1 MALTFPSHTPL
12 RSTTEAL
19 AAALAACKPGAKV
32 VDICNLGDKTVE
44 EEAAK
49 FYNKKDKDGNKIEK
63 GIAFP
68 TCISVN
74 HQVCHNSPPS
84 DDATVL
90 EEGQAVKIDLG
101 AHVDG
106 YVSTVAHT
114 VVLMGDMNAPGD
126 WRAGGR
132 HEGCRHRG

>member
-1 MALTFPSHTPL
+1 MSDYGSDAEDE
-12 RSTTEAL
+12 TEFTCANPAVVDKYKVAAEIANKAL

-84 DDATVL
+84 DDA
-90 EEGQAVKIDLG
+90 
-101 AHVDG
+101 
-106 YVSTVAHT
+106 
-114 VVLMGDMNAPGD
+114 VVL
-126 WRAGGR
+126 
-132 HEGCRHRG
+132 

>member
-1 MALTFPSHTPL
+1 VPRLTDHTSRFLTLALCFLFGPSVRRFMALTFPSHTPL

-106 YVSTVAHT
+106 
-114 VVLMGDMNAPGD
+114 
-126 WRAGGR
+126 
-132 HEGCRHRG
+132 